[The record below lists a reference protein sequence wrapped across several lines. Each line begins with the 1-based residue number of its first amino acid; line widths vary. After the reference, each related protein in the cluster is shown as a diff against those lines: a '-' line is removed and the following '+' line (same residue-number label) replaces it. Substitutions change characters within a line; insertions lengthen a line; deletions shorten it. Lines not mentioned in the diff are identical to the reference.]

1 MAYYRRSTPRAEPD
15 ERVFAFWS
23 SGGPGDLSRVRNFSL
38 GGVFIETDSRKEL
51 GTPVE
56 IYFLVGEGQICAKA
70 VVRHA
75 DPESGL
81 GLKFTTL
88 DGLNLLRFGALMKRL
103 YASTAP
109 VAALHGRTA

>member
-1 MAYYRRSTPRAEPD
+1 VAYYRRSTPRAEPD

-70 VVRHA
+70 VVRHISP
-75 DPESGL
+75 DTGL

-88 DGLNLLRFGALMKRL
+88 EGQNLLRFGTLMKRL
-103 YASTAP
+103 YAEAVPADSP
-109 VAALHGRTA
+109 H